1 MAHDNLYKNFTPAS
15 LFKES
20 QKHLHAH
27 CFFTPHGGKSDAY
40 NAACL
45 CNRCGACAQ
54 YCPSYKALSAELY
67 SPRGRNQL
75 ARLVLERKLSLSSD
89 AQDIKRT
96 VTSCIMCGQCSAV
109 CPVNAP
115 SAALMAELKT
125 ALKTFPGRSAFTGFL
140 AKYPHLHFAFKNLKY
155 RIALQE
161 NPKAVYL
168 PSVCGLK
175 FAKQALN
182 IINQNL
188 GAAAVIKSGL
198 LLGKAALTEPANIT
212 ENILKN
218 IKAEYDRLCAG
229 QALPLVVDNIEDY
242 RLLKQAFRYGIEEF
256 IPADKIIFISE
267 LLKKGQKIKA
277 QDVKAKTV
285 LVQSNNLFFNDDA
298 IPARFAEFLDCS
310 KAEFLVKFN
319 PQGPYGTG
327 LLAYRSDICGTQE
340 MKRQLAFEIAAQQ
353 ADIFIVFSAAD
364 KKFFES
370 LLKSFYPYTNVM
382 HITEAVELFYD
393 R

>member
-20 QKHLHAH
+20 QKHLHAS

-75 ARLVLERKLSLSSD
+75 TRLVLERKLSLTQD
-89 AQDIKRT
+89 AEAIKRS
-96 VTSCIMCGQCSAV
+96 VTSCIMCGQCSAL

-125 ALKTFPGRSAFTGFL
+125 ALKTFPARRFSTAFF
-140 AKYPHLHFAFKNLKY
+140 AKYPKLYFVFKNLKY
-155 RIALQE
+155 RLAPQA

-168 PSVCGLK
+168 PSARGLK

-182 IINQNL
+182 IISQNY
-188 GAAAVIKSGL
+188 GAAAVLKSGL
-198 LLGKAALTEPANIT
+198 LLGMAALTEPADIT

-218 IKAEYDRLCAG
+218 IKAEYNRICAG

-242 RLLKQAFRYGIEEF
+242 RLLKQAFRYGAEDF
-256 IPADKIIFISE
+256 IPSDKIIFISE

-277 QDVKAKTV
+277 EEVKGKTV
-285 LVQSNNLFFNDDA
+285 LVQNNNLFFDA
-298 IPARFAEFLDCS
+298 DALPARFAEFLDCA
-310 KAEFLVKFN
+310 KADFLVKFN
-319 PQGPYGTG
+319 PQGPHSTG
-327 LLAYRSDICGTQE
+327 LLSYSARTSGAQE
-340 MKRQLAFEIAAQQ
+340 MKRQFAFEIAAQQ

-364 KKFFES
+364 KKFFKR
-370 LLKSFYPYTNVM
+370 LLKRFYPYTRVM
-382 HITEAVELFYD
+382 HITEAAGLFYD